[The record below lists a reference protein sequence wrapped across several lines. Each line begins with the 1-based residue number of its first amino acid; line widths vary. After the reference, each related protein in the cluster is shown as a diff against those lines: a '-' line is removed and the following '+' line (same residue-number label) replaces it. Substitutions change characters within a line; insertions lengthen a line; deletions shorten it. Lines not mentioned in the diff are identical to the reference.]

1 MMDVNLEG
9 AALVRD
15 SISYSWRCI
24 LKIIEL
30 LKLCVIKRVGVGQAA
45 KSWQSPADYS
55 RRERSAYFC
64 LGFD

>member
-1 MMDVNLEG
+1 MMGVNLEG

-30 LKLCVIKRVGVGQAA
+30 LKLCVIKRVGVGQAELA
-45 KSWQSPADYS
+45 VAS
-55 RRERSAYFC
+55 RLLSM
-64 LGFD
+64 GT